1 VAWEHDT
8 AVRWRP
14 DASRES
20 PVVIDPDVRLGA
32 PSVGGISTNLVG
44 AVRRRRR
51 RPGSR
56 QHLRTDPGTG
66 ALGTGVRG
74 DSSSVSWAQ
83 AGGGPLLLRRRHVRS
98 REPLVSG
105 TSRLHL
111 SWRPRWA
118 DQEAGAP
125 PCAIKTPAGPDSEW
139 SPTVANSAGS
149 LSLETG
155 TSKTELRIWSAVLMP
170 SMRLCPGV
178 QNSGSVPVRAAPR
191 SRPDAK
197 QADFLP
203 RDGDPRAR
211 CRDPSPC
218 VLSRTLP
225 TGERLIAWG
234 TLGNPSSNWQ
244 PSRFD
249 PHPPSR
255 PLVLRYVRPSE
266 TPRRPTIVFVI
277 NRVRDHS
284 GLSSDRES
292 EGYGRERQQ
301 RRQPGCPLR

>member
-1 VAWEHDT
+1 MTRLSAGD
-8 AVRWRP
+8 P
-14 DASRES
+14 M
-20 PVVIDPDVRLGA
+20 PVGNHRLSSIQTCALVHPQLAGSA
-32 PSVGGISTNLVG
+32 PNLVG
-44 AVRRRRR
+44 PVRRRRR

-56 QHLRTDPGTG
+56 QHLRTDPWHRCVGHWRARRLKQREPG
-66 ALGTGVRG
+66 
-74 DSSSVSWAQ
+74 Q
-83 AGGGPLLLRRRHVRS
+83 AGGGPLLLRRRHVRP

-125 PCAIKTPAGPDSEW
+125 PCAIKTPAGPGSEW

-170 SMRLCPGV
+170 SMRLSPGV

-255 PLVLRYVRPSE
+255 PLVLRYVRP
-266 TPRRPTIVFVI
+266 F
-277 NRVRDHS
+277 
-284 GLSSDRES
+284 
-292 EGYGRERQQ
+292 
-301 RRQPGCPLR
+301 

>member
-1 VAWEHDT
+1 
-8 AVRWRP
+8 
-14 DASRES
+14 
-20 PVVIDPDVRLGA
+20 
-32 PSVGGISTNLVG
+32 
-44 AVRRRRR
+44 
-51 RPGSR
+51 
-56 QHLRTDPGTG
+56 
-66 ALGTGVRG
+66 
-74 DSSSVSWAQ
+74 
-83 AGGGPLLLRRRHVRS
+83 
-98 REPLVSG
+98 
-105 TSRLHL
+105 
-111 SWRPRWA
+111 
-118 DQEAGAP
+118 
-125 PCAIKTPAGPDSEW
+125 
-139 SPTVANSAGS
+139 VANSAGS
-149 LSLETG
+149 LSLETLADRMLQLTGVVDERSMRAQYLDRMDIERERGITIKSQAVRMPWRMHGQGGDPDVTQTHVLNMIDTPG

-170 SMRLCPGV
+170 SMRLSPGV

-255 PLVLRYVRPSE
+255 PLVLRYVRP
-266 TPRRPTIVFVI
+266 F
-277 NRVRDHS
+277 
-284 GLSSDRES
+284 
-292 EGYGRERQQ
+292 
-301 RRQPGCPLR
+301 